1 MALPREPRQKMIN
14 MMYLVLTAL
23 LALNVS
29 SEILNAFKTVNR
41 SLENT
46 NVTVNHSTE
55 TIMKSLLDKLS
66 DPTTAAKAQIW
77 YPRAQQAQTLTKP
90 IFDYIKGLK
99 ERIIDESGGD
109 HKDPNTKFKEDNLE
123 TPTRIMVEKG
133 QGKKL
138 YDLLAKYKSDLL
150 AIDPSIKAEFEN
162 SLPID
167 LTKPDSRNRA
177 GKTWEGAYFHMVPS
191 VAALTILSKFQMD
204 VKTSENR
211 VAQFCHNKVGE
222 VVVRYDT
229 YAAFAE
235 TDKSYV
241 MPGDEMEITA
251 GVGAFSKAALPTVN
265 IEGVTVPLDV
275 DGAAHRKLNAATS
288 LGKHALNVTVS
299 FTDQEGK
306 LQTVTKPIEYTVGQA
321 AASIALDKMNVLYI
335 GVPNPVSI
343 STSSGGAEEADVTI
357 TGGDGKVERSTGEG
371 AGHYN
376 VFVKSVTDECFITVS
391 VKGKVAGKSKFRVR
405 TIPRPVA
412 TVGGAESGD
421 NMTAGQFRAQTGVGA
436 YIKDFPF
443 ELKYTV
449 TSFTLTADNAEGDI
463 EEAPC
468 TGNLW
473 SPKALTMIKGLAA
486 GRTVTVDDIRAL
498 GPDGRTQKL
507 PSLVYYIK

>member
-29 SEILNAFKTVNR
+29 SEILNAFKTVNK

-46 NVTVNHSTE
+46 NVTVNHSTG

-77 YPRAQQAQTLTKP
+77 YPKAQQAQTLTKP
-90 IFDYIKGLK
+90 IFDYIQGLK
-99 ERIIDESGGD
+99 DRIIDESGGD
-109 HKDPNTKFKEDNLE
+109 HKDPDPKYKEDNLE

-133 QGKKL
+133 QGQKL
-138 YDLLAKYKSDLL
+138 LAMLAKYKSDML
-150 AIDPSIKAEFEN
+150 AIDPSIKTEFQN
-162 SLPID
+162 TLPID
-167 LTKPDSRNRA
+167 LTKPASRNRA

-265 IEGVTVPLDV
+265 IDGANVPLDI

-288 LGKHALNVTVS
+288 LGKHAVNVTVH

-321 AASIALDKMNVLYI
+321 AASIALDRMNVLYI
-335 GVPNPVSI
+335 GVDNPVSI
-343 STSSGGAEEADVTI
+343 STSGGGSEVQDVSI
-357 TGGDGKVERSTGEG
+357 TGGSGTMKSLGG
-371 AGHYN
+371 GHYIARVN
-376 VFVKSVTDECFITVS
+376 SVTDECFIAVS
-391 VKGKVAGKSKFRVR
+391 VKGKVAGKSQFRVR

-421 NMTAGQFRAQTGVGA
+421 NMNAGQFRAQTGVGA
-436 YIKDFPF
+436 YIRDFPF

-468 TGNLW
+468 QGNLW
-473 SPKALTMIKGLAA
+473 SPKAQTMIKNLAA

>member
-41 SLENT
+41 SLETT

-77 YPRAQQAQTLTKP
+77 YPKAQMAQGLTKP
-90 IFDYIKGLK
+90 IFDYIQGLK
-99 ERIIDESGGD
+99 NRIIDESGGD
-109 HKDPNTKFKEDNLE
+109 HKDPNTKYKEDNLE
-123 TPTRIMVEKG
+123 SPTRIMVEKG

-138 YDLLAKYKSDLL
+138 HDMLEKYKNDLL
-150 AIDPSIKAEFEN
+150 AIDPTIKTEFQN

-167 LTKPDSRNRA
+167 LTKPPSRNKA
-177 GKTWEGAYFHMVPS
+177 GRTWEGAYFHMVPS

-222 VVVRYDT
+222 VIVRYDT

-265 IEGVTVPLDV
+265 IDGANVPLDV

-288 LGKHALNVTVS
+288 LGKHAINVTVH

-321 AASIALDKMNVLYI
+321 AASIALDKMNVLYV
-335 GVPNPVSI
+335 GVENPVSI
-343 STSSGGAEEADVTI
+343 STSGGGSEVQEVSI
-357 TGGDGKVERSTGEG
+357 TGGNGNLKSLGG
-371 AGHYN
+371 GHYIARVN
-376 VFVKSVTDECFITVS
+376 SVTDECYITVS
-391 VKGKVAGKSKFRVR
+391 VKGKVAGKSQFRTR

-412 TVGGAESGD
+412 TVGGAE
-421 NMTAGQFRAQTGVGA
+421 
-436 YIKDFPF
+436 
-443 ELKYTV
+443 
-449 TSFTLTADNAEGDI
+449 
-463 EEAPC
+463 
-468 TGNLW
+468 
-473 SPKALTMIKGLAA
+473 
-486 GRTVTVDDIRAL
+486 
-498 GPDGRTQKL
+498 
-507 PSLVYYIK
+507 

>member
-29 SEILNAFKTVNR
+29 SEILNAFKTVNK

-66 DPTTAAKAQIW
+66 DPTTMAKAQIW
-77 YPRAQQAQTLTKP
+77 YPKAQQAQSLTKP
-90 IFDYIKGLK
+90 VFDYIQGLK
-99 ERIIDESGGD
+99 DRIIDESGGD
-109 HKDPNTKFKEDNLE
+109 HKDPNTKYKEDNLE
-123 TPTRIMVEKG
+123 TPTRVMVEKG

-138 YDLLAKYKSDLL
+138 MEMLGRYKNDML
-150 AIDPSIKAEFEN
+150 AIDPSIKTEFQN
-162 SLPID
+162 TIPID
-167 LTKPDSRNRA
+167 LTKPASRNKA

-265 IEGVTVPLDV
+265 IDGTNVPLDI

-288 LGKHALNVTVS
+288 LGKHAVNVTVH

-321 AASIALDKMNVLYI
+321 AASIALDRMNVLYI
-335 GVPNPVSI
+335 GVDNPVSI
-343 STSSGGAEEADVTI
+343 STSGGGSEVQDVSI
-357 TGGDGKVERSTGEG
+357 TGGNGNMKSLGG
-371 AGHYN
+371 GHYIARVN
-376 VFVKSVTDECFITVS
+376 SVTDECFIAVS
-391 VKGKVAGKSKFRVR
+391 VKGKVAGKSQFRVR

-421 NMTAGQFRAQTGVGA
+421 NMNAGQFRAQTGVGA
-436 YIKDFPF
+436 YIRDFPF

-468 TGNLW
+468 QGNLW
-473 SPKALTMIKGLAA
+473 SPKAQTMIKNLAA